1 MFFLQFS
8 AQHSCSLLQTR
19 CKNDSV
25 CIPSY
30 MVCDSVADCPDR
42 SDEDH
47 CTKKRSCNE
56 TDFKCLDGLTCVPL
70 TSRCDQK
77 RDCADG
83 SDEDKCSKIFLLKDF
98 LWMEISSG
106 IRQYKLSLSYLKEHL
121 K

>member
-1 MFFLQFS
+1 
-8 AQHSCSLLQTR
+8 
-19 CKNDSV
+19 
-25 CIPSY
+25 
-30 MVCDSVADCPDR
+30 MVCDGVADCPDR

-83 SDEDKCSKIFLLKDF
+83 SDEDKCSKKFLLKDF
-98 LWMEISSG
+98 LW
-106 IRQYKLSLSYLKEHL
+106 YFLKGYGNIN
-121 K
+121 